1 MDAERGF
8 QVALLAVA
16 IVLTFLLLRPFL
28 SVILGAVLLA
38 YLLSTP
44 YAMLEPLVGERLAA
58 MSLILTTLLV
68 LAVPVVLLVN
78 VVMSGVDDLLATLGE
93 ETGLGSY
100 EGVQALLTA
109 VFGTEFDGGGASL
122 LELLRSG
129 QLLEMAQ
136 TALDTFGGLSQVF
149 VHLTVLLFVWYYLL
163 KDGDRL
169 VAWVAGVMP
178 LSGDLQATLVER
190 ADDLM
195 YIVVVGNFVVAVA
208 DGVLV
213 GAGLWA
219 AGFPDPVFWTFIA
232 VFLALIPLVG
242 TMLLWVPAAAYLVL
256 VGDVTAG
263 AILFL
268 YGFIVVGSVDNVLR
282 PFLGAPEVGLE
293 PGLFVVGVLAG
304 LSLFGVLGIFYGPVL
319 LVLAKVVVETVGEE
333 LQESAA

>member
-8 QVALLAVA
+8 QWALLAVA
-16 IVLTFLLLRPFL
+16 ILLAFLLLRPFL

-44 YAMLEPLVGERLAA
+44 YALLEPLVGERLAA

-68 LAVPVVLLVN
+68 LAVPVVLLVS
-78 VVMSGVDDLLATLGE
+78 VVVSGVEDLLGSLGG

-100 EGVQALLTA
+100 EGIQALLES
-109 VFGTEFDGGGASL
+109 VFGTEFDGDGESL

-136 TALDTFGGLSQVF
+136 TALDAFGGLSAVF

-169 VAWVAGVMP
+169 VAWVGEVMP
-178 LSGDLQATLVER
+178 LSADLQATLVER

-195 YIVVVGNFVVAVA
+195 YVVVVGNFVVAVV
-208 DGVLV
+208 DGLLV
-213 GAGLWA
+213 GLGLWA

-263 AILFL
+263 VILFL
-268 YGFIVVGSVDNVLR
+268 YGFLVVGSVDNVLR

-333 LQESAA
+333 LQETAA